1 LKEIHTEID
10 IQATSERVW
19 EILTDFKNFQQ
30 WNPFIYKIDGTP
42 SVGAKIKLHLRTPKG
57 KSRTYQPR
65 ITKVKPFKEI
75 RWLGKSPIPGIFD
88 GERIFILEPIGAN
101 QIRFVHR
108 EIFTG
113 LLVDLVGNRLDKDM
127 YSSFNSMN
135 EALKKRAEQ

>member
-1 LKEIHTEID
+1 MKEIHTEID